1 MDKER
6 RKFFT
11 DYFIRD
17 TVKLIQEVQEAFQEE
32 KARADYFQSF
42 ESAYPLISEYMLF
55 ADDEVKELGID
66 ATGKTKLEIAKEI
79 YEKTKKDDLV
89 KSSTMPIRRHYN
101 WK

>member
-17 TVKLIQEVQEAFQEE
+17 TVKLIQEANEAFREE

-42 ESAYPLISEYMLF
+42 ETAYPLISESMLF
-55 ADDEVKELGID
+55 IDDEVKELGID
-66 ATGKTKLEIAKEI
+66 PAGKTKLQIVEEI
-79 YEKTKKDDLV
+79 YLKRKKTPKQAF
-89 KSSTMPIRRHYN
+89 
-101 WK
+101 